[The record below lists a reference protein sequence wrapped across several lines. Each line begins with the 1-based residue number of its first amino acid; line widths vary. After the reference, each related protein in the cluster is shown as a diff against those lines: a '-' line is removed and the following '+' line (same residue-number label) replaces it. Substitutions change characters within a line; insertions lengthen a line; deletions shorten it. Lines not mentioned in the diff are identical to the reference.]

1 MPKLI
6 YMDHAGTTQPDPAVV
21 EAMMP
26 YFGSEFGN
34 ASTVYRLGT
43 NAREAVEK
51 ARAQVAS
58 LIGARP
64 EHVFFTA
71 GGTEADNWAF
81 IGVVHGLAG
90 KGDHIVT
97 TPIEHS
103 AIMSSCRFLEKHG
116 FRVTYLPVDRYGL
129 VDPDDVARAITD
141 KTVLVSVMMGNNEV
155 GTIEPVHEIAK
166 VCKASGVYFHTD
178 AVQAVGSIPVDV
190 NDIGCDLLSMSAH
203 KLYGPK
209 GVGALYIRPRT
220 KIVPFVH
227 GGGQERGRRAGTEN
241 VPGIVGMG
249 RAFEFAEGRMT
260 KQSARIAKLRDKL
273 RDGIFARLDHIR
285 LTGHPSRRLP
295 NNLSVAVEWVEGE
308 SVLLMLDQEG
318 ICVTSGSACT
328 SGSLEPSHVL
338 KAIGVPIEIAH
349 GSVRFTLGKDNTS
362 QDVERTIE
370 VFADVIQRVRDMSPT
385 YRQAKEAGVV
395 AAK

>member
-1 MPKLI
+1 MSKLI
-6 YMDHAGTTQPDPAVV
+6 YMDHASTTKPDPAVV

-26 YFGSEFGN
+26 YLGTEFGN
-34 ASTVYRLGT
+34 ASTLYRLGT
-43 NAREAVEK
+43 VAREAVEK

-58 LIGARP
+58 LIGAGP
-64 EHVFFTA
+64 AHIFFTA
-71 GGTEADNWAF
+71 SGTEADNWAL
-81 IGVVHGLAG
+81 IGVVHAVAG
-90 KGDHIVT
+90 KGDHVVT

-116 FRVTYLPVDRYGL
+116 YRVTYVPVDRYGS
-129 VDPDDVARAITD
+129 VDPDDIAKALTD
-141 KTVLVSVMMGNNEV
+141 KTVLVSVMMANNEI

-166 VCKASGVYFHTD
+166 VCRASSVTFHTD
-178 AVQAVGSIPVDV
+178 AVQAIGSVPVDV
-190 NDIGCDLLSMSAH
+190 NEIDCDLLTVSAH
-203 KLYGPK
+203 KVYGPK
-209 GVGALYIRPRT
+209 GIGALYIRPRT

-241 VPGIVGMG
+241 VPAIVGMG
-249 RAFEFAEGRMT
+249 KAFELVKGREEE
-260 KQSARIAKLRDKL
+260 QSARIAKLRDRLK
-273 RDGIFARLDHIR
+273 DGIFERVDHIR

-308 SVLLMLDQEG
+308 AVLLHLDSEG

-338 KAIGVPIEIAH
+338 KAIGIPIEIAH
-349 GSVRFTLGKDNTS
+349 GSVRFTLGRGNTAEEV
-362 QDVERTIE
+362 DRAVE
-370 VFADVIQRVRDMSPT
+370 VFAEVIQRVRDMSPT

-395 AAK
+395 TAR